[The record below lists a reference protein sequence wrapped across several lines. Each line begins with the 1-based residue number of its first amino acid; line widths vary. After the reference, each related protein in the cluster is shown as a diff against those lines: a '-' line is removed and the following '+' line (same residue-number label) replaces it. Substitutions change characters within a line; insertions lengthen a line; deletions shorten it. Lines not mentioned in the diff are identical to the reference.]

1 MELRERLFQSAVW
14 CDAKD
19 DLHER
24 IKHIAQDLRD
34 AAAEIEAESSSVRRL
49 HNENYGLRTKVEALE
64 EQLLI
69 ARTSASDTDSF
80 REREKK
86 EYASVM
92 TGMRMA
98 IYALAEGLKGGQ
110 R

>member
-1 MELRERLFQSAVW
+1 MELRERLYQSAAW
-14 CDAKD
+14 CDGAD
-19 DLHER
+19 GIHER

-34 AAAEIEAESSSVRRL
+34 AAAEIETLTTWNASNAAETREQRRKVRQ
-49 HNENYGLRTKVEALE
+49 LE

-86 EYASVM
+86 EYANVM
-92 TGMRMA
+92 VGVRLA
-98 IYALAEGLKGGQ
+98 IHALAEGLKGGQ